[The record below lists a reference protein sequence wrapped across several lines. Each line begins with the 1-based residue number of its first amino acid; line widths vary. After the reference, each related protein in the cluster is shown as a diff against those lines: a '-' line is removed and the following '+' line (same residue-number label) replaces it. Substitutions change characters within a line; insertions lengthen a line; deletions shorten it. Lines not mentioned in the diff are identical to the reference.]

1 MSAEIVVHTM
11 VKIRKKF
18 FEKAAF
24 ASEIYTPGV
33 ISGTRMI
40 WASIGGS
47 IAVTLIAALSLVS
60 GVPLLVPPI
69 AASCFIAFAIP
80 RVRLARPKNII
91 GSHALAAVCGNL
103 SLYIFGLTTG
113 PPGLSWA
120 RVGAVGTAVFL
131 AIFLM
136 ILTDTDQPPATA
148 TAVVSALFAQ
158 PNWFFVATV
167 AGGAAI
173 VALVATLWNR
183 VWIDY
188 PPR

>member
-1 MSAEIVVHTM
+1 M

-18 FEKAAF
+18 FEKIAF
-24 ASEIYTPGV
+24 APEIYTPGV

-40 WASIGGS
+40 WASMGAGITM
-47 IAVTLIAALSLVS
+47 ALIAALTLIS
-60 GVPLLVPPI
+60 GVSLLVPPL
-69 AASCFIAFAIP
+69 AASCFIVFSVP
-80 RVRLARPKNII
+80 RVRFARPKNII

-103 SLYIFGLTTG
+103 CQYIFGLTTG
-113 PPGLSWA
+113 SAGLSWA

-131 AIFLM
+131 AVFLM

-148 TAVVSALFAQ
+148 TAVVSALFDQ
-158 PNWFFVATV
+158 PNWFFVVTV
-167 AGGAAI
+167 AGGAVI

>member
-1 MSAEIVVHTM
+1 M

-24 ASEIYTPGV
+24 APEIYTPGV

-40 WASIGGS
+40 WASVGAG
-47 IAVTLIAALSLVS
+47 IAMASIAALTLVS
-60 GVPLLVPPI
+60 GVSLLIPPI
-69 AASCFIAFAIP
+69 AASCFIAFAVP

-91 GSHALAAVCGNL
+91 GSHAVAAICGNL
-103 SLYIFGLTTG
+103 SIYIFGLTTG
-113 PPGLSWA
+113 PAGLSWM
-120 RVGAVGTAVFL
+120 RVGAVGTATFL

-148 TAVVSALFAQ
+148 TAIVAALSTQ
-158 PNWFFVATV
+158 PNWFFVVTA
-167 AGGAAI
+167 AGGAVI
-173 VALVATLWNR
+173 VALVATIWNR

-188 PPR
+188 PQR